1 VPLLRLRVS
10 DTRAVWELRQYLAK
24 QGFPSSMQSTQEL
37 IVLFPGR
44 PSIFAP
50 AVELDRSHVPPPA
63 VTVTVSPEENG

>member
-1 VPLLRLRVS
+1 
-10 DTRAVWELRQYLAK
+10 
-24 QGFPSSMQSTQEL
+24 MQSTQGL